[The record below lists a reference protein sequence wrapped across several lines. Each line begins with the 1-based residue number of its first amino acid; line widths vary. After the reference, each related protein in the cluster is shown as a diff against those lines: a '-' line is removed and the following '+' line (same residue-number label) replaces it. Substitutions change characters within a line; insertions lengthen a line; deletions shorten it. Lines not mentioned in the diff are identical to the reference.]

1 MTNAGAIGNFHA
13 TDNSAL
19 FKFKQKITGKTAVVG
34 KKTVEKMM
42 PLKYLSN
49 LFGELLKCF

>member
-49 LFGELLKCF
+49 FFGELLKCL

>member
-34 KKTVEKMM
+34 KKNCWKNDAIKVFK
-42 PLKYLSN
+42 
-49 LFGELLKCF
+49 